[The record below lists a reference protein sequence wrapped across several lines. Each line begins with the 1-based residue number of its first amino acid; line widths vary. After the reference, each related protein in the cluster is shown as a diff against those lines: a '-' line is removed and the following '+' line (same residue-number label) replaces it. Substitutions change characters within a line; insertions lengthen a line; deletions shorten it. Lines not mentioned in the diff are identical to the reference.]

1 MLAAFSGDSGE
12 LQQLITYVCRKTPV
26 IHRSYTTFYRAYR
39 KIWCYSRDKEKVAS
53 LKLTKVYGQKH
64 MKLKFS
70 HLAVTGLL
78 CMSAGNGAFA
88 FAQGGDL
95 SLLESLERGMWQLRA
110 VGGGP
115 SGAAATQICLGD
127 PVRLAQIQHGATAC
141 EQYVVRSTPNAVT
154 VSYSC
159 KGQGQGLT
167 TIRKES
173 GKLIH
178 IQSQGIRNN
187 SPFSFSVEGRKT
199 GAC

>member
-1 MLAAFSGDSGE
+1 M
-12 LQQLITYVCRKTPV
+12 K
-26 IHRSYTTFYRAYR
+26 
-39 KIWCYSRDKEKVAS
+39 
-53 LKLTKVYGQKH
+53 
-64 MKLKFS
+64 MKLS
-70 HLAVTGLL
+70 HLGLYGLL
-78 CMSAGNGAFA
+78 CMSAGSGALA

-95 SLLESLERGMWQLRA
+95 SLLESIERGMWQLRA

-115 SGAAATQICLGD
+115 SGAAASQICLGD
-127 PVRLAQIQHGATAC
+127 PVRLTQIQHGAASC
-141 EQYVVRSTPNAVT
+141 EHYVVRSSPTSIT

-159 KGQGQGLT
+159 NGQGQGLT

>member
-1 MLAAFSGDSGE
+1 
-12 LQQLITYVCRKTPV
+12 
-26 IHRSYTTFYRAYR
+26 
-39 KIWCYSRDKEKVAS
+39 
-53 LKLTKVYGQKH
+53 
-64 MKLKFS
+64 MKLS
-70 HLAVTGLL
+70 QLALGGLF
-78 CMSAGNGAFA
+78 CVAVSSGAGA

-115 SGAAATQICLGD
+115 STAPVGQLCLGD
-127 PVRLAQIQHGATAC
+127 PSRLTQIQHGTAEC
-141 EQYVVRSTPNAVT
+141 DHYVVRSNPNAVT

-173 GKLIH
+173 GKLIQ

-199 GAC
+199 GTC